1 MQDAC
6 EDGMISPA
14 RCAPTRELARGG
26 PATSLRRAGRALTL
40 IALAIAM
47 AVSGCTAGADDVS
60 PAELPP
66 DTVLHTQIHMHAT
79 TNDDSL
85 FDATPEQTV
94 AVTIGDLSFDP
105 VDARAALGS
114 LMEIDL
120 ANLGALDHDFTIEQ
134 IDVDQAVRRSG
145 DVPAGHE
152 HMDQYAV
159 HVPLGPKQSA
169 RLRLY
174 LHAPGSYEFFC
185 TVPGHR
191 EAGMQGILVVD

>member
-1 MQDAC
+1 M
-6 EDGMISPA
+6 SS
-14 RCAPTRELARGG
+14 REA
-26 PATSLRRAGRALTL
+26 ALRRACDGQLAPS

-47 AVSGCTAGADDVS
+47 FVAGCTGGADDVR

-66 DTVLHTQIHMHAT
+66 DTVLHTQMHTHAT

-94 AVTIGDLSFDP
+94 ALTIGDLSFDP
-105 VDARAALGS
+105 VEARAARGS

-145 DVPAGHE
+145 EVPAGHE

-159 HVPLGPKQSA
+159 HVPLGPNQSA
-169 RLRLY
+169 RLRLH
-174 LHAPGSYEFFC
+174 LHAPGRYQFFC